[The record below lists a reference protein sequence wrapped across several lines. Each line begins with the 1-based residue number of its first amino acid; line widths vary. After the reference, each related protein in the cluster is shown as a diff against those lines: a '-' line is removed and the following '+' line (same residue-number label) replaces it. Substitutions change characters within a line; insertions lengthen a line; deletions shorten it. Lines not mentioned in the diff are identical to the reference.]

1 MRTGR
6 RAATRSSGSRGRAS
20 DRRYASCALT
30 AVANES
36 STATEER
43 PRGRSSR
50 SILERYG
57 SSASDAREDR
67 DLRRDREVEL
77 HEDDKGDAPEWV
89 DEAEQRAERVERLS
103 EDDAP
108 LDHPRHQR
116 SSVLVQKSVGFG
128 IDPGDVHDH
137 AEKEDVRPVRQ
148 EGEAESDELREKRRR
163 EGHQRDGR
171 EEREMEPGEIA
182 IGGGEV
188 VDLHLLGVPE
198 DPEGQ
203 EAQQISHKA
212 RTEREHRVPEVLL
225 RSDRSRIRYVDL
237 ENDEGHRDR
246 EDTIGERPDP
256 VEAAPRDLVIGA
268 NHRLGE
274 ERRHLTASHQVLHL
288 VVARCRSAT
297 VRGVK
302 YFRQKVDVARRVEE
316 DPWTSE
322 DEPDGDVDVTLF
334 GQRLV
339 PGRRPGWPVARP
351 RRERDRLDRLNGDA
365 AFLTQSDE
373 RFNVLRVRLALK
385 LREVVGEED
394 AVEREALE
402 ALAVTLRHLE
412 TVTGHADEA
421 RKSGVACLDGGPQ
434 RAVLAHR
441 NIPLAL
447 VDEVVQLDQINVVDA
462 QTAERQADLV
472 ARLGVRP
479 LSGLGREE
487 EALAALASK
496 PRRDVELRV
505 AVARRR
511 VQVVQVVAE
520 YELERAIGLGIRDLP
535 ERGGAE
541 DGAAA

>member
-6 RAATRSSGSRGRAS
+6 RAATRSSGSKGRAS

-77 HEDDKGDAPEWV
+77 HEDDEGDAPEWV
-89 DEAEQRAERVERLS
+89 EEAEQRAERVERLS

-116 SSVLVQKSVGFG
+116 SGVLVQDIVGFR
-128 IDPGDVHDH
+128 IDPGDVHEH
-137 AEKEDVRPVRQ
+137 PEKEDVRPVRQ

-225 RSDRSRIRYVDL
+225 RSDRSRIGYVDL

-256 VEAAPRDLVIGA
+256 VEAAPRDLVVGA

-274 ERRHLTASHQVLHL
+274 ERRHLTAPHQILHL
-288 VVARCRSAT
+288 VRGRCRSAA
-297 VRGVK
+297 VSGVK
-302 YFRQKVDVARRVEE
+302 YFGQKVDVARGVEE

-322 DEPDGDVDVTLF
+322 DEPHGDVDVALF
-334 GQRLV
+334 REGLV
-339 PGRRPGWPVARP
+339 PGRGPRGPIARP
-351 RRERDRLDRLNGDA
+351 RCERDRLDRLDCDA
-365 AFLTQSDE
+365 AFMTQRDELLGLT
-373 RFNVLRVRLALK
+373 RVRLALQ
-385 LREVVGEED
+385 LREVVWEQH
-394 AVEREALE
+394 AVEWEALE
-402 ALAVTLRHLE
+402 ALPVTARHLE
-412 TVTGHADEA
+412 PVSGHPDEA
-421 RKSGVACLDGGPQ
+421 REAGVPRLDGRAEG
-434 RAVLAHR
+434 AVLAHR
-441 NIPLAL
+441 DVPFVL
-447 VDEVVQLDQINVVDA
+447 VDEVMQLDEIDVVDA
-462 QTAERQADLV
+462 QTAERQPDLV
-472 ARLGVRP
+472 TRLGVRAP
-479 LSGLGREE
+479 AGLRCEE
-487 EALAALASK
+487 EPVAAFALQ
-496 PRRDVELRV
+496 PGRDM
-505 AVARRR
+505 
-511 VQVVQVVAE
+511 
-520 YELERAIGLGIRDLP
+520 
-535 ERGGAE
+535 
-541 DGAAA
+541 